1 MSINGFSK
9 RTEVISRLLST
20 FVTQKLQ
27 EHLNF
32 SIHFLNF
39 SEIFQY
45 IFILV
50 SQLCHEFRKH
60 SFNHILKVC
69 EALLKNQDQV
79 YYNTRVSTQSTR
91 VNKNQHES
99 TEVLHESTSVRHAS
113 KRINTSPTQVNTNQH
128 EPETSQHKST
138 RVRHKSTRINT
149 SLKLV

>member
-1 MSINGFSK
+1 MVFQADRSN
-9 RTEVISRLLST
+9 T

-39 SEIFQY
+39 SELFQY

-79 YYNTRVSTQSTR
+79 YYNTRVSIQSTR
-91 VNKNQHES
+91 
-99 TEVLHESTSVRHAS
+99 
-113 KRINTSPTQVNTNQH
+113 VNTNQH
-128 EPETSQHKST
+128 ESTDVRHEST
-138 RVRHKSTRINT
+138 RVRHKSTQINT
-149 SLKLV
+149 SLKRVNTSQHESDTSQHESTRA